1 MEKYRKLLKT
11 RQKQKRN
18 EKIKKTTLSVALAA
32 TAGALSALFIAPKS
46 EEINKSLVK
55 AKDTVKDKVNTSI
68 ELGKVKVK
76 DIVETVEKKSEKAE
90 KDVDNIKEDSSE
102 GKEKLNETKNDIEKD
117 IKK

>member
-1 MEKYRKLLKT
+1 MEKYRKILKT

-18 EKIKKTTLSVALAA
+18 EEIRKTTLSVALAA
-32 TAGALSALFIAPKS
+32 VAGAVSALFIAPRS

-68 ELGKVKVK
+68 EIGKGKAK
-76 DIVETVEKKSEKAE
+76 DIVETIEKKAKKTENK
-90 KDVDNIKEDSSE
+90 VDTIKEDIE
-102 GKEKLNETKNDIEKD
+102 ELNEAKDDIDKD